1 MTRPQPIS
9 STHEFVIPSGAAA
22 SVRPLRAASAILLLG
37 IVLSTS
43 AAASDLPAAVTPS
56 AGVPN
61 DHLVLRTQSKQMVW
75 NGVVVAPDG
84 RLFAVF
90 PRAANTSGPSLAL
103 VAADGSLTPY
113 PDAAWNA
120 KAPAEAKPPV
130 AWSAPATGPGSVFVG
145 LNAIHL
151 APDGALWAVDTGSPG
166 FGKPASPD
174 STRLIRIDLATNQ
187 VTRVLTLPPEVLRP
201 KSMIDDIRFNG
212 THAYISDAGTPGL
225 IVLEVASGG
234 FRRVLDHDPA
244 LTAQRPILV
253 DGDVVKGPDG
263 KPAMIHAD
271 QLEVT
276 PDGHYL
282 YIQPLSGP
290 MSRVATALLDDP
302 QASPQTLSHAI
313 AFWYD
318 TPALGGTAIA
328 PDGTLYLNDLETDSI
343 LSLSPDR
350 KLTRLIQDPRLHW
363 ADAPFLAPD
372 GTLTVPV
379 PQLDRAPP
387 FHHGHS
393 QIQFPV
399 ALYTLKPSELVAD
412 AAQAEAHPAVPAVTV
427 PVVPAPSPAAGTA
440 QPAPRKSTKSPP

>member
-1 MTRPQPIS
+1 MTRPHPAGLP
-9 STHEFVIPSGAAA
+9 HEFVTWSGGP
-22 SVRPLRAASAILLLG
+22 PLGRRRLAYGLLLLG
-37 IVLSTS
+37 IVLSGTAVAADVPPTS
-43 AAASDLPAAVTPS
+43 GSPS
-56 AGVPN
+56 VPVSN
-61 DHLVLRTQSKQMVW
+61 DRLVLRAQSKQMVW

-84 RLFAVF
+84 RIFVVF
-90 PRAANTSGPSLAL
+90 PRAANTTGPSLAL

-120 KAPAEAKPPV
+120 VASTSSKPPAEGSSPP
-130 AWSAPATGPGSVFVG
+130 PGPGSVFVG

-166 FGKPASPD
+166 FGKPVGLDAA
-174 STRLIRIDLATNQ
+174 RLIRIDLATNQ
-187 VTRVLTLPPEVLRP
+187 VTRVLTLPQEVLRP
-201 KSMIDDIRFNG
+201 KSMIDDVRFNG
-212 THAYISDAGTPGL
+212 GHAYISDAGAPGL
-225 IVLEVASGG
+225 IVLELASGT
-234 FRRVLDHDPA
+234 FRRVLDRDPA
-244 LTAQRPILV
+244 LTAQRPIVV

-302 QASPQTLSHAI
+302 RTSAKTLSHAI
-313 AFWYD
+313 GFWYD

-328 PDGTLYLNDLETDSI
+328 PDGTLYLDDLETDSI

-350 KLTRLIQDPRLHW
+350 KLTRLIHDPRLHW
-363 ADAPFLAPD
+363 ADAPFLASD

-379 PQLDRAPP
+379 PQLDRASP
-387 FHHGHS
+387 FHRGHS

-399 ALYTLKPSELVAD
+399 ALYSLNPSKLAAD
-412 AAQAEAHPAVPAVTV
+412 MNKSEAHPAVPAAAA
-427 PVVPAPSPAAGTA
+427 PVPAASTPGSGTV
-440 QPAPRKSTKSPP
+440 QPAPRQPAKTPP